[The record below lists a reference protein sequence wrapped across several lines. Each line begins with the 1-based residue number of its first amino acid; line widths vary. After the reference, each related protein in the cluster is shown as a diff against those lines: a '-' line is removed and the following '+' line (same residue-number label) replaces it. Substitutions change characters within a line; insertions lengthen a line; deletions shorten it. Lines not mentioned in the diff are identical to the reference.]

1 MNKDIKALLRQLRR
15 QGFEIRYS
23 EGRGSHCH
31 VYLDGRLIAPVGG
44 NSSPVNVRNLQ
55 AQIKRRARQP

>member
-1 MNKDIKALLRQLRR
+1 MNKDVKALLRQLRR

-31 VYLDGRLIAPVGG
+31 VYLGDRLITPVGG
-44 NSSPVNVRNLQ
+44 NSSPVNIRNLK
-55 AQIKRRARQP
+55 AAVKRRTRQP

>member
-1 MNKDIKALLRQLRR
+1 MSKDVRAYLRQLRR

-31 VYLDGRLIAPVGG
+31 VYLNGRLITPVGM
-44 NSSPVNVRNLQ
+44 NSSPVNLRNLR
-55 AQIKRRARQP
+55 AQVKRRTRQP